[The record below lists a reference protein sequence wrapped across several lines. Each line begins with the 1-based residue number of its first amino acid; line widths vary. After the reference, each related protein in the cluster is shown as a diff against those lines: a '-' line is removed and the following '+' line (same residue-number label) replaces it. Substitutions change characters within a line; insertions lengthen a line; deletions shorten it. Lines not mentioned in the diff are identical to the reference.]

1 MSSAPNPQTADPA
14 AAAAAWVETQ
24 IRVRYAET
32 DQMGVVYYANFFVW
46 FEIGRVEHLRARGF
60 SYRDLE
66 AEDGRFIPVVEARCR
81 YKSPAR
87 YDDVLTL
94 RTRLARQRG
103 SILDYAYEV
112 VRAADGQLLA
122 TGETRHV
129 VVDKDFQPTELPA
142 DLA

>member
-1 MSSAPNPQTADPA
+1 MTPAADCQPA
-14 AAAAAWVETQ
+14 AAAQPWVETQ

-46 FEIGRVEHLRARGF
+46 FEIGRVEHLRSRGF

-81 YKSPAR
+81 YKAPAR
-87 YDDVLTL
+87 YDDLLIL

-103 SILDYAYEV
+103 SLLDFVYEV
-112 VRAADGQLLA
+112 VRASDGLLLA

-129 VVDKDFQPTELPA
+129 VVDKNFQPA
-142 DLA
+142 DLPANFTDPA

>member
-1 MSSAPNPQTADPA
+1 MTPGPPPQPGPDAE
-14 AAAAAWVETQ
+14 WVETE

-32 DQMGVVYYANFFVW
+32 DQMGVVYYANFFIW
-46 FEIGRVEHLRARGF
+46 FEIGRVEHLRSRGF

-66 AEDGRFIPVVEARCR
+66 AEGGRYIPVVEARCR

-87 YDDVLTL
+87 YDDQLIL

-103 SILDYAYEV
+103 PLLDFAYEV
-112 VRAADGQLLA
+112 VRPADGVLLA

-129 VVDKDFQPTELPA
+129 VVDKNFQPA
-142 DLA
+142 DLPASFLSAP

>member
-1 MSSAPNPQTADPA
+1 MTPAPSAPPPAPA
-14 AAAAAWVETQ
+14 ADWVETG

-46 FEIGRVEHLRARGF
+46 FEIGRVEHLRSRGF

-66 AEDGRFIPVVEARCR
+66 AEDGRYIPVVEARCR

-87 YDDVLTL
+87 YDDLLIL

-103 SILDYAYEV
+103 PLLDFAYEV
-112 VRAADGQLLA
+112 VRPADGKLLA

-129 VVDKDFQPTELPA
+129 VVDKNFEPADLPA
-142 DLA
+142 DLMGPG